1 MNMLAKYS
9 IRLFLLILSAGN
21 NLAQTSKADSIKVLI
36 PAQQGTTL
44 VNSLTQDDLGIINFQ
59 QVSII

>member
-1 MNMLAKYS
+1 MLAKYS

-21 NLAQTSKADSIKVLI
+21 IFAQTSKADSIKVLI